1 MSRKLNVGCGR
12 NIIKDWINVDRI
24 ALPGVDVVADI
35 DCCADQ
41 PLPLPDNHVDEFL
54 LSHVLEH
61 LHHPL
66 PLMQELHRIAVPD
79 ALAVIRIP
87 YGSSD
92 DAFEDP
98 THVRQY
104 FHTSFGYFSQPFYWR
119 ADYGYRGDWQ
129 PERVRLLIPQAG
141 NEGLSPAEMM
151 GRIRTLRN
159 QVKEMIVEMRAVK
172 PARQPLAELQKA
184 PAIELVLV

>member
-1 MSRKLNVGCGR
+1 MNKKLNVGCGR
-12 NIIKDWINVDRI
+12 NVIDGWINLDRI

-35 DCCADQ
+35 DSCAEH
-41 PLPLPDNHVDEFL
+41 PLPIPDNHVDEFL

-61 LHHPL
+61 LHNPL

-79 ALAVIRIP
+79 ALAVVRIP

-104 FHTSFGYFSQPFYWR
+104 FHNSFGYFSQPFYWR
-119 ADYGYRGDWQ
+119 ADYGFRGDWHA
-129 PERVRLLIPQAG
+129 ERVSLLLPKDD
-141 NEGLSPAEMM
+141 NEGLSVDEIMQKV
-151 GRIRTLRN
+151 RTLRN
-159 QVKEMIVEMRAVK
+159 QVKEMIVELRAIK
-172 PARQPLAELQKA
+172 PARAPLAELQRA
-184 PAIELVLV
+184 PAIELVLI

>member
-41 PLPLPDNHVDEFL
+41 PLSLPDNHVDEFL

-92 DAFEDP
+92 DAF
-98 THVRQY
+98 
-104 FHTSFGYFSQPFYWR
+104 
-119 ADYGYRGDWQ
+119 
-129 PERVRLLIPQAG
+129 
-141 NEGLSPAEMM
+141 
-151 GRIRTLRN
+151 
-159 QVKEMIVEMRAVK
+159 
-172 PARQPLAELQKA
+172 
-184 PAIELVLV
+184 